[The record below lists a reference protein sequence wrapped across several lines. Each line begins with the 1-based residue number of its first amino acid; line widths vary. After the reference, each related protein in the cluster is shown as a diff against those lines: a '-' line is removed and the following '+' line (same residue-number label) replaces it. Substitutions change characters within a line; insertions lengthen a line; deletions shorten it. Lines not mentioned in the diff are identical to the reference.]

1 MLALDALDIKVY
13 AKGIDNVEIQGDI
26 PLKLTLST
34 IGQTWGCLPFHEYV
48 CSSEFTPILSGQ
60 SKMFK

>member
-13 AKGIDNVEIQGDI
+13 ATGIDNVEIQGDI

-34 IGQTWGCLPFHEYV
+34 IGQT
-48 CSSEFTPILSGQ
+48 
-60 SKMFK
+60 